1 MKGRDTHGGF
11 VKGNS
16 LNPGRLP
23 RKTEEQYIDIL
34 STALTVPSWKK
45 IDKGTIAD
53 SQKGDA
59 RARELLFKYVLGT

>member
-45 IDKGTIAD
+45 IVKGNIAD
-53 SQKGDA
+53 S
-59 RARELLFKYVLGT
+59 